1 MNNFLSEDK
10 VHSWRKEWQKELNS
24 QWFRLNNPFLSARW
38 EGNVGKSSP
47 AKKNTLIYFPPKY
60 EKPAKDPAQQTG
72 SHAPSDRARP
82 TRWPAGFLDKQ
93 APDIEARIRLNRSQQ
108 INWNCFTIVAQMSL
122 SRYSL
127 KKHKDSGRSGSFEKS
142 NYGREHRVTP
152 ENQNEVFTR

>member
-1 MNNFLSEDK
+1 M
-10 VHSWRKEWQKELNS
+10 
-24 QWFRLNNPFLSARW
+24 
-38 EGNVGKSSP
+38 GKSSP